1 MAASDFLTGV
11 AQSPQTNQGGAST
24 LSMTQT
30 GAVRVSTTEPQH
42 LDYTRNG
49 QRFYLGNNAACTGI
63 APIQALATT
72 AAQWGLTNPSTSGKV
87 YVFDTIG
94 LWLISGTAGTT
105 GNVGTYT
112 IYTTTGAA
120 SIKSG
125 LAIQNCDGST
135 AASAMLANSGLTV
148 SVPAAPVWIPFS
160 GNESLGSAVDS
171 LVLVDDKVEGR
182 IILQP
187 GYTLG
192 LNASGAAGSTPLFA
206 PFARW
211 YECAMTVV

>member
-1 MAASDFLTGV
+1 MPAGDYLTGV
-11 AQSPQTNQGGAST
+11 AQSPQVNQGGAST

-30 GAVRVSTTEPQH
+30 GAVRVAAMEPPH

-72 AAQWGLTNPSTSGKV
+72 AAQWAITNPATSGKV

-105 GNVGTYT
+105 GNVGTYC
-112 IYTTTGAA
+112 IYTTTGAT

-125 LAIQNCDGST
+125 IAIQNCDGST
-135 AASAMLANSGLTV
+135 AASAALCNSGLTV
-148 SVPAAPVWIPFS
+148 SVPAAPVWITRPLVAA
-160 GNESLGSAVDS
+160 EPLTIK
-171 LVLVDDKVEGR
+171 LVLAAMPASVE
-182 IILQP
+182 
-187 GYTLG
+187 
-192 LNASGAAGSTPLFA
+192 
-206 PFARW
+206 
-211 YECAMTVV
+211 